1 MTIKDGDTED
11 IAVWNKDTW
20 GQQAWKGTKK
30 QVSKKWP
37 MKQDKCSGKAKK
49 IGEAFVIRQS
59 SKVEMS
65 RDDNRITAN
74 TAVLTVHIYTKT

>member
-1 MTIKDGDTED
+1 
-11 IAVWNKDTW
+11 
-20 GQQAWKGTKK
+20 
-30 QVSKKWP
+30 

-65 RDDNRITAN
+65 REDDNRITAN